1 MGVATRPRGGALA
14 WLDGTIFSESLAR
27 LVQSDDVTPHSAG
40 RYDLDCSQYLL
51 LSTGGVGNTSELGAA
66 VSAIH
71 SIRSVPLEG
80 PISPAIASFGACLL
94 GTG

>member
-1 MGVATRPRGGALA
+1 MS
-14 WLDGTIFSESLAR
+14 SESLAR
-27 LVQSDDVTPHSAG
+27 LSCKATTSHWSHSAG

-51 LSTGGVGNTSELGAA
+51 LSTAGAGNTSELGAA